1 MSLVWSIVIES
12 LSWIELRGLNEDS
25 ALIKTVKQLKVD
37 DREQFEEARHYI
49 YETVRRLN
57 ALDFLIDM
65 ALSPRNMGDLKVGL
79 RSFLRFYTYLVHY
92 GGGSLSRA
100 HELVAYTRGI
110 LGKNDFEEVKD
121 VPDMI
126 PLLSIPFDEVSTV
139 QRFAYKYF
147 HPSWYV
153 SYLFNEFGE
162 NKTRNLI
169 RYTEYPDYLRLNT
182 LKAGTSSLDHLFD
195 EGYQLRAVPKLSHTY
210 RILDGDGLTGTAGYN
225 NGDFIIQDK
234 ASILVGEVAAPK
246 PGDLVLDVCA
256 APGIKTSHM
265 AQMMENKGRIISVDD
280 DKRRL
285 VSWRKIMD
293 QLGVEC
299 AESINADATKN
310 DKLPEIEADL
320 VTVDPPCT
328 STGLFHKTPSNKWR
342 LTEQS
347 TETMAEIQKKILWNS
362 AQRLKDG
369 GSLVYSTC
377 SITVEENEGVVQS
390 LLDRDPSYR
399 LVEPSIRIGEP
410 GLRGMKEAQRL
421 YPYKHECNGFFVAK
435 LVKGI

>member
-12 LSWIELRGLNEDS
+12 LSWIELRELNEDS

-92 GGGSLSRA
+92 GGVSLSRA
-100 HELVAYTRGI
+100 HELFAYTRGI

-162 NKTRNLI
+162 NKTRSLI
-169 RYTEYPDYLRLNT
+169 RYTEYSDYLRLNT
-182 LKAGTSSLDHLFD
+182 LKAGVSSLDHLFD
-195 EGYQLRAVPKLSHTY
+195 EGYQLRAVPELSHTY
-210 RILDGDGLTGTAGYN
+210 SILEGDGLTGTAGYN

-234 ASILVGEVAAPK
+234 ASILVGEVADPK

-265 AQMMENKGRIISVDD
+265 AQMMKNTGRIISVDD

-285 VSWRKIMD
+285 VSWRKILD

-299 AESINADATKN
+299 AESIHADATKN
-310 DKLPEIEADL
+310 DKLPEIEADI

-347 TETMAEIQKKILWNS
+347 AETMAEIQKKILWNS

-399 LVEPSIRIGEP
+399 IVEPSIRIGEP
-410 GLRGMKEAQRL
+410 GLRGMNEAQRL
-421 YPYKHECNGFFVAK
+421 YPHKHECNGFFVAK